1 MFGRRHE
8 KPLLVT
14 TEVTTRVKRMTPPTG
29 PAIPL
34 AEHQP
39 SPASQQEDAPRAIRQ
54 SALVIGFLASGAPA
68 ALLTEGVHRALTEAE
83 GCGLPGADSRE
94 AFAEEWCSTPERR
107 RRLVTA
113 LVLHQPAANPTG
125 TRTRLA
131 VATWLR
137 NSSFASVP
145 EAIVAA

>member
-1 MFGRRHE
+1 MFGRRQD

-14 TEVTTRVKRMTPPTG
+14 TEVTTRVKRMTPPSG

-39 SPASQQEDAPRAIRQ
+39 SPAAQPEDAPRAIRQ
-54 SALVIGFLASGAPA
+54 SALVIGFLASGAAPS
-68 ALLTEGVHRALTEAE
+68 LLTEGVHRALTEPE
-83 GCGLPGADSRE
+83 GCGLAGGDSRA

-107 RRLVTA
+107 RRLVAA
-113 LVLHQPAANPTG
+113 LVLHQPAPDPTG

-137 NSSFASVP
+137 ASGFAALP
-145 EAIVAA
+145 EAIVSA

>member
-29 PAIPL
+29 PALPL
-34 AEHQP
+34 GEHQ
-39 SPASQQEDAPRAIRQ
+39 SSGAAHVEDAPRAIRQ
-54 SALVIGFLASGAPA
+54 SALVIGFLASGAHPTLLTDGVYA
-68 ALLTEGVHRALTEAE
+68 ALTDAA
-83 GCGLPGADSRE
+83 GCGLPATTSRE
-94 AFAEEWCSTPERR
+94 GFADEWCTSPERR
-107 RRLVTA
+107 RRLVAA

-137 NSSFASVP
+137 NSGFAAVP